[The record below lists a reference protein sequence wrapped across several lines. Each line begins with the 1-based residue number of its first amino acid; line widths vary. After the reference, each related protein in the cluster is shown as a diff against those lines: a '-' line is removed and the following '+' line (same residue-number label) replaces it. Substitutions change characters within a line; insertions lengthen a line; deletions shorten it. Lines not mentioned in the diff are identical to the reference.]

1 MAGVAVNNCLGNAAK
16 QLMDHNRLIVLGN
29 RVKGFLNDVAAECIH
44 GEIQCV
50 ASNSFSN
57 LDNLLW
63 STMFEATLDKEV
75 AKAVNHQRVG
85 LSDNGLDNIILLLS
99 SPNLELLLKKDGCLL
114 IIIANNLIDNILP
127 VAVDGTVK

>member
-1 MAGVAVNNCLGNAAK
+1 MAGVAVDNCLGDAAK
-16 QLMDHNRLIVLGN
+16 QLMDHNRLVVLGN
-29 RVKGFLNDVAAECIH
+29 RVKGLLNDVAAECIH

-50 ASNSFSN
+50 AANSLSN

-75 AKAVNHQRVG
+75 AKAINHQRVG

-99 SPNLELLLKKDGCLL
+99 SPNLELLLKKDRCLL
-114 IIIANNLIDNILP
+114 IIIANNLIDNVLP
-127 VAVDGTVK
+127 VAVDGAVK